1 MQSPE
6 NLEKLLLQA
15 KTVTDMFFINEVS
28 QLITF
33 CSKSFQKF
41 DAFPFETV
49 HAYEHLCNYLLQA
62 KRSFEKQKMPEAV
75 KVTHPNSQVHTAWEL
90 FITSVQQICDSQTF
104 KGVPLLVP
112 WL

>member
-49 HAYEHLCNYLLQA
+49 HSYEHLCNYLLQA

-75 KVTHPNSQVHTAWEL
+75 KVTHPISQIHTAREL
-90 FITSVQQICDSQTF
+90 F
-104 KGVPLLVP
+104 
-112 WL
+112 